1 MHRIALTI
9 AALAGIVAGQLILA
23 FRTGMAK
30 GTGKTDGSGNTMGL
44 VPDRSGRGGKEGQ
57 GDAAPSGGM
66 RDAAPPYP
74 DRGREIMASIMQQNL
89 LMIQNLIAVQDRF
102 LKEMVFEADETK
114 RLGLVAHEIHC
125 RTDHIEILRK
135 FLDDD
140 AERIIKETAAWAHE
154 VLAEYNLKLEAVTLE
169 PDASAE
175 EDREHDAVLTFVV
188 AGDGHDALRFQ
199 AAASRKLR
207 DLVSTDGGRSGQT
220 LRVDV
225 KWK

>member
-9 AALAGIVAGQLILA
+9 TALTGIMLGQLIFA
-23 FRTGMAK
+23 FRAGLAR
-30 GTGKTDGSGNTMGL
+30 GTGKANEPGRADGSGGAISH
-44 VPDRSGRGGKEGQ
+44 VPDR
-57 GDAAPSGGM
+57 GGM
-66 RDAAPPYP
+66 RDAAPSGGTRDAAPPYAE
-74 DRGREIMASIMQQNL
+74 RGREIMAGILQQNM
-89 LMIQNLIAVQDRF
+89 LMIQHLITVHDQF
-102 LKEMVFEADETK
+102 LKEMVFDDAETK
-114 RLGLVAHEIHC
+114 RLGLVSHEIHC

-154 VLAEYNLKLEAVTLE
+154 ALPDYNLKLEAVTLE
-169 PDASAE
+169 PDASVE

-188 AGDGHDALRFQ
+188 TGNGHDALRFQ

-207 DLVSTDGGRSGQT
+207 DLVSTDGGRSGQA